1 MKRHN
6 CTIHRIAT
14 ATAAIATTCA
24 LTFSLVGCGT
34 AASNLTPSPF
44 TTDAATTSPLP
55 NTGPRRARDASQDK
69 SATILVYMNGSDLE
83 SYAGEASSDIS
94 EMLTSGVGNNVN
106 VVIQTL
112 GTSAWQDHGIAS
124 DHTQRYRL
132 NNGKLELVDDSL
144 GQLDTT
150 AASTL
155 SDFIRWGVETYPAD
169 RYMLLMWDHGAGPV
183 YGFGYDEFQGD
194 YAALTLDE
202 MQSALNDNANVHFD
216 LIGMDCCLMSSI
228 ETCQVLAPY
237 CDYTILS
244 EDFEPGV
251 GWSYEKWLRKLEES
265 PGIQT
270 SELGTTIV
278 DEMISAVQADPEN
291 GEATL
296 ALIDESAV
304 PGLFNT
310 WLDFA
315 YANKDALLSTNYSQ
329 QTAARGRPGWSLG
342 PGAGHDGN
350 GQHDESSPTYGQ
362 QNDFGAPY
370 GGIDDMGFG
379 PMSGMGPGN
388 TGDVAEWGGPAE
400 WGDWNYD
407 TSYVTMSDYYVTDIM
422 DVASSV
428 SSDQTAALEEAAR
441 NAIVHYGKT
450 SGEEGMTGIGVTL
463 PYGDSEFYDE
473 LVKVFTACGIDKSYV
488 DWLGEF
494 VNSDAPFNESEGT
507 MLEDSLSGQP
517 NWIGQPTANDQS
529 VPSGQPNWG
538 NQPTA
543 NGQPNWGGQEQA
555 PYSTYNYE
563 NLWNYN
569 NDAQPIGEYTTD
581 NSISLSRLTA

>member
-6 CTIHRIAT
+6 RTIHRIAT

-55 NTGPRRARDASQDK
+55 NTGPRKARDASQDK

-94 EMLTSGVGNNVN
+94 EMLASGVGNNVN

-251 GWSYEKWLRKLEES
+251 GWSYEKWLRKLEEN

-270 SELGTTIV
+270 SELGTSIV
-278 DEMISAVQADPEN
+278 VEMISAVQADPEN

-329 QTAARGRPGWSLG
+329 QTAVRGRPGWPLG
-342 PGAGHDGN
+342 PGTGHGGGSQYGDGGN
-350 GQHDESSPTYGQ
+350 NSGYGQ
-362 QNDFGAPY
+362 QMNTGDPSGSM
-370 GGIDDMGFG
+370 DNTGFG
-379 PMSGMGPGN
+379 PMGGMGPGSMGGM
-388 TGDVAEWGGPAE
+388 TDWGGPAE
-400 WGDWNYD
+400 WSDWDYD
-407 TSYVTMSDYYVTDIM
+407 TSYVTMSDYYVTDIR
-422 DVASSV
+422 DVASAV
-428 SSDQTAALEEAAR
+428 GSDQTTALEEAAK
-441 NAIVHYGKT
+441 NAIVHYGKN

-473 LVKVFTACGIDKSYV
+473 LVKVFTACGIDKNYV

-494 VNSDAPFNESEGT
+494 VNSDASFGESGNAIPV
-507 MLEDSLSGQP
+507 DSGGGQDAWGGQSNWGDQPTGGQPTSTAQP
-517 NWIGQPTANDQS
+517 NWDD
-529 VPSGQPNWG
+529 
-538 NQPTA
+538 
-543 NGQPNWGGQEQA
+543 QEQT
-555 PYSTYNYE
+555 PYSTHSTESPWGYYD
-563 NLWNYN
+563 
-569 NDAQPIGEYTTD
+569 DAQPMEDPTMDG
-581 NSISLSRLTA
+581 LSNTQRLVA